1 MAATLKD
8 ILGMIDAKKRREN
21 PPPKEKNV
29 DGALAIL
36 RTYTFPGESPSAQ
49 KPAAMKPKKPALR
62 KKR

>member
-1 MAATLKD
+1 MAATIKD
-8 ILGMIDAKKRREN
+8 ILGMHQAEVRRKN

-36 RTYTFPGESPSAQ
+36 RTYTFPGENHRAQ